1 MIEFDSGGGGEINT
15 LISTGKIVRGGFIK
29 DGREWSQGLLY
40 LQSWHCNMASQ
51 GYIPENF
58 KSVKVSMIGKK
69 QKAQF

>member
-40 LQSWHCNMASQ
+40 LQ
-51 GYIPENF
+51 
-58 KSVKVSMIGKK
+58 
-69 QKAQF
+69 